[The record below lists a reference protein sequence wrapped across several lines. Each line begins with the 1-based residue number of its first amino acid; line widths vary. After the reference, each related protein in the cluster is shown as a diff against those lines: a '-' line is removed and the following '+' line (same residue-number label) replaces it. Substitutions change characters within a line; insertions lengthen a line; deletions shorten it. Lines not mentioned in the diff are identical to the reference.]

1 MTAWHP
7 HLCALCLPVG
17 CFCLTHGRHITFE
30 EYTDAP
36 WTQVIR
42 LSETVLTRDNPY
54 QSVKT
59 EEVPGKPTNVIHYN
73 VWFGMWV
80 KLALGVLNGFSSVIG
95 DSPILILYSLRSC
108 CIHLQIFSDDVNIS
122 CPVSQKTLVNIGL
135 VNYGRIIFMVKRQ
148 SGNETVVKVIL
159 SYCEEFQRY
168 SQIERILQKIVKCPV
183 HGHHHH
189 LCYISYPSTC
199 LISQHLCRLLCTY

>member
-17 CFCLTHGRHITFE
+17 CFVLHMAGTLHLKSIQMHLEPTLLDLVRQPISQCEGRGS
-30 EYTDAP
+30 P
-36 WTQVIR
+36 
-42 LSETVLTRDNPY
+42 S
-54 QSVKT
+54 
-59 EEVPGKPTNVIHYN
+59 KPTNVIHHN

-80 KLALGVLNGFSSVIG
+80 KLALGVLSGFSSVIG
-95 DSPILILYSLRSC
+95 DSPILVLYSLRSC

-148 SGNETVVKVIL
+148 SGNEMVVEVIL

-168 SQIERILQKIVKCPV
+168 SQIERILQNIVKCPV
-183 HGHHHH
+183 HGHHHQ
-189 LCYISYPSTC
+189 LCYISCPSTC
-199 LISQHLCRLLCTY
+199 LTSQHLCRLLCTY